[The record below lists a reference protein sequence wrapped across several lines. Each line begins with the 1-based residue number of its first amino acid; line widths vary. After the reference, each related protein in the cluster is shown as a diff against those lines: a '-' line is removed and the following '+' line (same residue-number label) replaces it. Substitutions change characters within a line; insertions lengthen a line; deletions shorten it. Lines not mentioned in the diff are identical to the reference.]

1 MSGEE
6 GDCGKSKE
14 RERER
19 GEGAKGGKVV
29 GQGQRQNEIQA
40 EEGVKRSS

>member
-1 MSGEE
+1 MGRKVIVESQ
-6 GDCGKSKE
+6 K

-19 GEGAKGGKVV
+19 GEGEKGGKVV

>member
-1 MSGEE
+1 MESQ
-6 GDCGKSKE
+6 K
-14 RERER
+14 RER
-19 GEGAKGGKVV
+19 GEGEKGGKVV